1 MILRFGSISELV
13 LIEYWK
19 AGIGRESPDANGKVR
34 PNAHNEIER
43 MPPSKGCRGSEGSRD
58 TLSWVVK

>member
-19 AGIGRESPDANGKVR
+19 AGMGRESPDANGKVR
-34 PNAHNEIER
+34 PVAACRALEKRTFDDFAER
-43 MPPSKGCRGSEGSRD
+43 PRAEG
-58 TLSWVVK
+58 

>member
-1 MILRFGSISELV
+1 MILRFGSISKLV

-34 PNAHNEIER
+34 PTPDLDGSPNRPFN
-43 MPPSKGCRGSEGSRD
+43 RGKADLRATTESS
-58 TLSWVVK
+58 